1 MSGPT
6 HCGPSSRVGSLQ
18 FWPSIS
24 AEACPPCSILNAAPK
39 VDRVSRAVQGCSTAR
54 GPSAGGRLMENSLR
68 SPPPSYNALDS
79 LTNPVHQ
86 CNLNHSTGVNIN
98 PRLNGKANRSNP
110 RMLPAVGTS
119 DVTLESAPEGNSFHT
134 FNPSDSSS
142 QVHRGSHLQK
152 SDLFPKSRSHCDHP
166 ICSWWRWRGNEE
178 KVY

>member
-1 MSGPT
+1 MGRAAGLGRSSSG
-6 HCGPSSRVGSLQ
+6 RVYRPRPAHHAQYLMLHRKLTGCRGQ
-18 FWPSIS
+18 Y
-24 AEACPPCSILNAAPK
+24 K
-39 VDRVSRAVQGCSTAR
+39 VCSTAR

-142 QVHRGSHLQK
+142 HVHRGSHLQK